1 MRKVLF
7 VSVIAAFAL
16 AVSGLCMAVE
26 IATEAEMAN
35 VIEGP
40 MVIAV
45 PADAAAEGG
54 PEPDAPSRGN
64 FVWAP
69 GVPVTGGPNDHTGF
83 AQFIIN
89 IPQAGKYAVWGRV
102 VAWDGN
108 SDSFWVTWE
117 PADPADADPQVSQDT
132 TYRWSVDQGNTWHW
146 ARINQWLNAGTF
158 MREWDLPAGP
168 TTLTIWTRED
178 ATMLD
183 CIFITD
189 NLSEDVNEVNP
200 REPTDTDL
208 QAAAVNPAHKLAVT
222 WGSIRS
228 AW

>member
-26 IATEAEMAN
+26 IATEAEMAS

-69 GVPVTGGPNDHTGF
+69 GVPVTGGPNDHT
-83 AQFIIN
+83 
-89 IPQAGKYAVWGRV
+89 
-102 VAWDGN
+102 
-108 SDSFWVTWE
+108 
-117 PADPADADPQVSQDT
+117 
-132 TYRWSVDQGNTWHW
+132 
-146 ARINQWLNAGTF
+146 
-158 MREWDLPAGP
+158 
-168 TTLTIWTRED
+168 
-178 ATMLD
+178 
-183 CIFITD
+183 
-189 NLSEDVNEVNP
+189 
-200 REPTDTDL
+200 
-208 QAAAVNPAHKLAVT
+208 
-222 WGSIRS
+222 
-228 AW
+228 